1 MLIMFILNLILIKKN
16 IIKGGKIY
24 IYIGKEETVICVVFV
39 GFVHLEKIKSN
50 GILTKGI
57 VFR

>member
-24 IYIGKEETVICVVFV
+24 IYIGKEETVILPL
-39 GFVHLEKIKSN
+39 GS
-50 GILTKGI
+50 LTLALY
-57 VFR
+57 FAAL